1 MSYLTPSPSKPVP
14 STPRRDSIHH
24 AIVNAKN
31 NNSPPSIRRQM
42 RRNRVLRDIPTS
54 QLTWDNYIS
63 SQKLFDKRR
72 KTNPLRLISTLR
84 HVLFSRKYLTTR
96 AVGIVEV
103 REKFEMLLTEIN
115 GPWNGLHDTL
125 RSIPV
130 GQAQVLQIANARFI
144 TLINDWSPP
153 LQGSL
158 ISFSCRQETRQVI
171 QELNVAIEHAALIKT
186 RELEDMRI
194 KAKHEEFAE
203 FFKNQFGNADL
214 NVYGNLVVNN
224 RATITNESISD
235 NDVAHIVHH
244 VHQLV
249 SKCPATI
256 IPLVKANPGY
266 FFSMLPDMEKVE
278 KSFPLTSSL
287 VREAEEAGDRFPL
300 RLTSTSNELGER
312 SHHETTTPQTTVGTS
327 SSTVTFKC
335 YVCRH
340 EVNDKHALLLHV
352 KRHEPPNRS
361 TADAFHESSFAM
373 AIPTESQIDVISAL
387 HLFRQGDENSPPAVL
402 WSKKT
407 RQNKRI
413 YTRLQLVD
421 SIYQSIGHVCFMSEY
436 TNVKLNL
443 LKKKE

>member
-84 HVLFSRKYLTTR
+84 HVLFSRKYITTR
-96 AVGIVEV
+96 AVGIVEL

-171 QELNVAIEHAALIKT
+171 QELNVAIEQAALIKT

-194 KAKHEEFAE
+194 KAKHEEF
-203 FFKNQFGNADL
+203 
-214 NVYGNLVVNN
+214 
-224 RATITNESISD
+224 
-235 NDVAHIVHH
+235 
-244 VHQLV
+244 
-249 SKCPATI
+249 
-256 IPLVKANPGY
+256 
-266 FFSMLPDMEKVE
+266 
-278 KSFPLTSSL
+278 
-287 VREAEEAGDRFPL
+287 
-300 RLTSTSNELGER
+300 
-312 SHHETTTPQTTVGTS
+312 
-327 SSTVTFKC
+327 
-335 YVCRH
+335 
-340 EVNDKHALLLHV
+340 
-352 KRHEPPNRS
+352 
-361 TADAFHESSFAM
+361 
-373 AIPTESQIDVISAL
+373 AL